1 MEQWGLAPGWWT
13 LRGIPSAVPKE
24 HAASRQKGGPMAE
37 APVKQAPI
45 PNSSTAAMLLELRAI
60 RQTLD
65 EIKELVVTRAAPVTN
80 DSVDGV
86 ALVIAMDE
94 PVVQSLPPVAAALA
108 RSKDK
113 KGNKERKAR
122 KKG

>member
-1 MEQWGLAPGWWT
+1 
-13 LRGIPSAVPKE
+13 
-24 HAASRQKGGPMAE
+24 MAE
-37 APVKQAPI
+37 TPVKQAPI

-65 EIKELVVTRAAPVTN
+65 EIKEIVVAQAVPAPSDPTE
-80 DSVDGV
+80 GV
-86 ALVIAMDE
+86 AVLIAMDE
-94 PVVQSLPPVAAALA
+94 PAIASLPSEAPQ

-113 KGNKERKAR
+113 KGTKGGKAR

>member
-1 MEQWGLAPGWWT
+1 
-13 LRGIPSAVPKE
+13 
-24 HAASRQKGGPMAE
+24 MAE
-37 APVKQAPI
+37 TPVKQAPI

-65 EIKELVVTRAAPVTN
+65 EIKDIVVARAAPATS
-80 DSVDGV
+80 DPADGV
-86 ALVIAMDE
+86 AVLIAMDE
-94 PVVQSLPPVAAALA
+94 PAVAPLSSVAVAPQ

-113 KGNKERKAR
+113 KGNRGGKAR